1 MEATALRPAAAELKA
16 RAADSPLPRSFAAAL
31 KSPERVALLA
41 ELKRRSPSA
50 GEIRAQFDV
59 AAAARAYEQG
69 GADALSILTD
79 REFFGGELGF
89 LARAREVVELPVL
102 RKDFLIDPLQLFES
116 RAGGADAV
124 LLIVRI
130 LSAAQLGELLGLAG
144 ELAMNALVEVH
155 NAGELDRALAA
166 GATLVGVNNRD
177 LSTFRTDLGLSLG
190 LASRVP
196 AGVTLVAE
204 SGIRSA
210 ADVERLGTAGVD
222 AILVGE
228 ALMKED
234 DLCAAA
240 ARLCGVTKQPRRAQ

>member
-1 MEATALRPAAAELKA
+1 MEVTALRPAAAELKA
-16 RAADSPLPRSFAAAL
+16 RAGATPLPRPFGAAL
-31 KSPERVALLA
+31 KSPGRVVLLA

-50 GEIRAQFDV
+50 GEIRPRFDV
-59 AAAARAYEQG
+59 AAAAREYERG
-69 GADALSILTD
+69 GAAALSILTD

-89 LARAREVVELPVL
+89 LARVSEAVGLPVL
-102 RKDFLIDPLQLFES
+102 RKDFMIDPLQLFES
-116 RAGGADAV
+116 RAAGADAV

-130 LSAAQLGELLGLAG
+130 LSDAQLGELLGLAG
-144 ELAMNALVEVH
+144 ELAMSALVEVH
-155 NAGELDRALAA
+155 DAGELERALAA
-166 GATLVGVNNRD
+166 GASLVGANNRD
-177 LSTFRTDLGLSLG
+177 LSTFQTDLGVTLG
-190 LASRVP
+190 LATRVP

-210 ADVERLGTAGVD
+210 ADVELLGAAGVD

-240 ARLCGVTKQPRRAQ
+240 ARLCGVPKQLRGER